1 MTRDQPSAG
10 VGGQMNLV
18 VNGPGSA
25 LRLPV
30 RVLSDLLSFD
40 SAPCVALRDGLAGK
54 HSCSMAGVV

>member
-1 MTRDQPSAG
+1 
-10 VGGQMNLV
+10 MNLV

-30 RVLSDLLSFD
+30 CVLSDLLSFD